1 MGWFAKFDVFDL
13 FFPDVALIALE
24 IEVDGA
30 FEGVVVDGVCKDADN
45 LHGEFGS
52 LVADG
57 VEDAEVGNFH
67 RVLLF
72 YKFKIVYEYV
82 GVTFPCATAADTV
95 DEVSVGFAR

>member
-1 MGWFAKFDVFDL
+1 MFLWGILLMGWFTKFDVFDF

-30 FEGVVVDGVCKDADN
+30 FERIVVDGIGKDADN

-52 LVADG
+52 LVTDG

-67 RVLLF
+67 RAYFDGSNLEL
-72 YKFKIVYEYV
+72 
-82 GVTFPCATAADTV
+82 TPC
-95 DEVSVGFAR
+95 GRRF

>member
-1 MGWFAKFDVFDL
+1 MGWFTKFDVFDF

-30 FEGVVVDGVCKDADN
+30 FERVVVDGVCKDADN

-52 LVADG
+52 LVTDG

-67 RVLLF
+67 RVCVFVPLSTACVRANRSANIIF
-72 YKFKIVYEYV
+72 FIIV
-82 GVTFPCATAADTV
+82 
-95 DEVSVGFAR
+95 